1 MNKSNN
7 TFDRLFNK
15 LLTQLH
21 EADVSVANAT
31 AGVNSQIDPSVI
43 NKYRANVLK
52 PLADGQRHA
61 IDNNVLNQA
70 IQDGI
75 LVQNNDGS
83 HTVSDAALAHIN
95 TDNNFKELQGKFQP
109 AQQAAQKAAVNKTQT
124 QAQKSSAAA
133 NVKNATGQSG
143 QSGTAYGAN
152 TTAYG
157 A

>member
-1 MNKSNN
+1 MNKHTN
-7 TFDRLFNK
+7 TFDSLIADI
-15 LLTQLH
+15 LTQLN
-21 EADVSVANAT
+21 EADISVSNAT
-31 AGVNSQIDPSVI
+31 AGVNSQIDPTII

-52 PLADGQRHA
+52 PLADGQQHS
-61 IDNNVLNQA
+61 IDNNVLKQA

-75 LVQNNDGS
+75 LIQNNDGS

-95 TDNNFKELQGKFQP
+95 VDNNFKELQGKFQP
-109 AQQAAQKAAVNKTQT
+109 AQQAAQKAATNKTQT

-143 QSGTAYGAN
+143 QSSTAYAAN

>member
-7 TFDRLFNK
+7 TFDLLFNK
-15 LLTQLH
+15 ILTQLH
-21 EADVSVANAT
+21 EADVSVSNAT
-31 AGVNSQIDPSVI
+31 AGVNSQIDPSII
-43 NKYRANVLK
+43 NKYRVNVLK

-61 IDNNVLNQA
+61 IDNNILNQA

-75 LVQNNDGS
+75 LVQNSDGS
-83 HTVSDAALAHIN
+83 HTVSDAALTHIN

-133 NVKNATGQSG
+133 NVKNATGQTG

>member
-1 MNKSNN
+1 MN
-7 TFDRLFNK
+7 TFDTYINK
-15 LLTQLH
+15 ILTQLS
-21 EADVSVANAT
+21 EADISVSNAT
-31 AGVNSQIDPSVI
+31 AGVNSQIDPSIVS
-43 NKYRANVLK
+43 KYKDTVLK

-61 IDNNVLNQA
+61 VDDNMLKQA
-70 IQDGI
+70 VQDGI
-75 LVQNNDGS
+75 LVQSPDGS

-95 TDNNFKELQGKFQP
+95 TNNNFKELQGKFQP

-124 QAQKSSAAA
+124 QAQKSAAA
-133 NVKNATGQSG
+133 ASVKNATGQTG